1 MRQTYSGPP
10 EAGRVPGVDPGA
22 DSRSNFEVYQRALH
36 EQPVVL

>member
-1 MRQTYSGPP
+1 MDGHDCKSTLSLSQLPR
-10 EAGRVPGVDPGA
+10 GA